1 MVQLALEE
9 DFWVS
14 EKILEKLVLVILLT
28 DKVNHKC
35 TRFTDI

>member
-9 DFWVS
+9 DFLVS
-14 EKILEKLVLVILLT
+14 EILEKLVLVILLT
-28 DKVNHKC
+28 DKVNHRC